1 MFRKNYKSTLIISSN
16 DRSLTYLKILKKNFF
31 LPRKIVFL
39 KDRKEKFF
47 NEKILSF
54 LKKLRT
60 KTDLKIFNTTQIN
73 NNSISNYLKNSKS
86 KLFLVS
92 LYPGKKGIIKNKS
105 LLKKN
110 FFLHSHSGKLPEYK
124 GSTTIYYSLL
134 NEKKIWC
141 DTFFLSKKI
150 DQGKIICSNEYP
162 IPKNVASI
170 DKNYDSKIRALNL
183 VAALKKLEEKKIKFK
198 INKKIKNSYYYI
210 MHPILRLL
218 TINKFKNVQNKS

>member
-1 MFRKNYKSTLIISSN
+1 MFRENYNPTLVISSN
-16 DRSLTYLKILKKNFF
+16 HRSLTYLKILKKNYL

-47 NEKILSF
+47 NKKILIF
-54 LKKLRT
+54 IKKFKT
-60 KTDLKIFNTTQIN
+60 KIDLKIFNTTQIN
-73 NNSISNYLKNSKS
+73 NLSISNYLKNSKS

-92 LYPGKKGIIKNKS
+92 LYPGKKGVIKDKY
-105 LLKKN
+105 LLKKK

-124 GSTTIYYSLL
+124 GSTSIYYSLL
-134 NEKKIWC
+134 KDKKIWC
-141 DTFFLSKKI
+141 DTFFLTKKI

-162 IPKNVASI
+162 IPKNIISI

-183 VAALKKLEEKKIKFK
+183 VSALKKLKKKKIKFK

-218 TINKFKNVQNKS
+218 TINKIKNVQNKS

>member
-1 MFRKNYKSTLIISSN
+1 MFRENYKSTLVISSN
-16 DRSLTYLKILKKNFF
+16 YRSVTYLKILKKNYL
-31 LPRKIVFL
+31 LPKKIVFL

-47 NEKILSF
+47 NEKILTF
-54 LKKLRT
+54 LKKNRT
-60 KTDLKIFNTTQIN
+60 KTDLKIFNSTQIN
-73 NNSISNYLKNSKS
+73 NISITNYLKNSKS

-92 LYPGKKGIIKNKS
+92 LYPGKRGVIKDKS
-105 LLKKN
+105 LLKKK

-134 NEKKIWC
+134 KEKKIWC

-162 IPKNVASI
+162 IPKNVTSI
-170 DKNYDSKIRALNL
+170 DKDYDSKIRALNL
-183 VAALKKLEEKKIKFK
+183 VTAIKKLKKKKIKFK

-218 TINKFKNVQNKS
+218 TINKIKNV

>member
-16 DRSLTYLKILKKNFF
+16 HRSLTYLQILKKNFL
-31 LPRKIVFL
+31 LPKKIVFL

-47 NEKILSF
+47 NKKILIF

-60 KTDLKIFNTTQIN
+60 KIDLKIFNTTQIN
-73 NNSISNYLKNSKS
+73 NMSISTYLKNSKS

-92 LYPGKKGIIKNKS
+92 LYPGKKGVIKDQS
-105 LLKKN
+105 LLKKK

-134 NEKKIWC
+134 KEKKIWC

-150 DQGKIICSNEYP
+150 DQGKIICSNKYP
-162 IPKNVASI
+162 IPKNINSI

-183 VAALKKLEEKKIKFK
+183 ISALKKLEKKKIKLK
-198 INKKIKNSYYYI
+198 VNKKIKNSYYYI

-218 TINKFKNVQNKS
+218 TINKIKNV